1 MEIIPA
7 PGPTAAVAALA
18 RAVHTYVPGP
28 GDRLFLGRQGE
39 ALVGYIAWQVVL
51 DEADLLGLAV
61 AAPWR
66 RRGLGRRLLLETM
79 PLARLTLEVR
89 EDNGPARALYESLGF
104 QRVGRRRHYY
114 GPGVDALLLQRDNR
128 PPSA

>member
-7 PGPTAAVAALA
+7 PGPTAAVVALA
-18 RAVHTYVPGP
+18 RAAHTYVPGP
-28 GDRLFLGRQGE
+28 GDRLFLGWQGE

-79 PLARLTLEVR
+79 PPARLTLEVR

>member
-7 PGPTAAVAALA
+7 PGPTAAVVALA
-18 RAVHTYVPGP
+18 RAAHTYVPSP
-28 GDRLFLGRQGE
+28 GDRLFLGWQGE

-66 RRGLGRRLLLETM
+66 RRWLGRRLLLETM
-79 PLARLTLEVR
+79 PPALLTLEVR